1 MAKEI
6 LRTTDTD
13 RAVDRWLKEV
23 PHSLDEVISY
33 TISRG
38 VDKLGKI
45 TIEMY
50 FNEPVQ
56 SVVQE
61 YLVGESGPELF
72 PPGLLCKCMDSEC
85 TNPHYVP
92 EDEEE

>member
-50 FNEPVQ
+50 FNEPV
-56 SVVQE
+56 
-61 YLVGESGPELF
+61 
-72 PPGLLCKCMDSEC
+72 
-85 TNPHYVP
+85 P